1 MARLSSTYF
10 KPSND
15 VKRKYRS
22 RSLADM
28 TPNPQIQ
35 KQKHLSDDEASKK
48 FDQLL
53 SSPRLKMECNE
64 SVAPDM
70 TSRFSK
76 QSQLCLVCYERD
88 SNMINMPCGHG
99 GFCQECAESLL
110 RKSDTCVLCR
120 KVRFNT
126 SMSP

>member
-1 MARLSSTYF
+1 MSPDSEQQSSAIQPSRQPIKERIKALHRISISKVPQFMARLSSTYF

-28 TPNPQIQ
+28 TPNPQIP

-76 QSQLCLVCYERD
+76 
-88 SNMINMPCGHG
+88 
-99 GFCQECAESLL
+99 
-110 RKSDTCVLCR
+110 
-120 KVRFNT
+120 
-126 SMSP
+126 